1 MEEIIN
7 KLRSLGFTEYESKVF
22 ISILQG
28 KLMSASEVA
37 DNAGIRRTDVYNIL
51 KSFVEKGYINEI
63 ETNTILNY
71 EMIDPDIVF
80 DKIQR
85 NIKLQKENEL
95 STLEKTFK
103 DLKPL
108 YQTKQNDKSK
118 IINVELIRGY
128 NKHREV
134 KLIELLKK
142 ANKEILFMVRPEIYL
157 SDEIDNFAKEFYK
170 KGGVIKS
177 IYEYGDDYKILKID
191 KWVKATGNEFIKI
204 LKKYEKSGEQIKISK
219 EQVPNI
225 TIIDGEIV
233 FTNISDRSLP
243 RHTEADIII
252 RNKNYAESM
261 KIVFNT
267 FWKSGY
273 SIKDFENIKK

>member
-157 SDEIDNFAKEFYK
+157 SDEIDKFAKEFYK
-170 KGGVIKS
+170 RGGVIKS